1 MSIIRTCGHIRCVNS
16 KALEMAG
23 ITKDTPDPQG
33 GQIDRDE
40 NGEPTGVL
48 RESARNLVTPL
59 IPETTEE
66 QKVDLVVDL
75 EPWDKTKNYSRTGLE
90 TDFTIFWACRSPK
103 R

>member
-16 KALEMAG
+16 KALELAG

-48 RESARNLVTPL
+48 RENARNLVTPL
-59 IPETTEE
+59 IPETTDE

-75 EPWDKTKNYSRTGLE
+75 GVAAAVSGHYLHL
-90 TDFTIFWACRSPK
+90 
-103 R
+103 